1 MKMWPQGK
9 VNLHLF
15 CKKAGLLRILNAY
28 IKGSKSIWKDYIL
41 YDVTCMTFW
50 RRQNYGD
57 NKRAMVAMVSGE
69 RGMNRQSSEE
79 V

>member
-1 MKMWPQGK
+1 
-9 VNLHLF
+9 
-15 CKKAGLLRILNAY
+15 
-28 IKGSKSIWKDYIL
+28 
-41 YDVTCMTFW
+41 MTFW